1 MLYPLVP
8 PYGAFTKYTPVVP
21 AFYRNIYSQEE
32 GLKKILFEL
41 DKLAAYA
48 NELANAINSIDL
60 RVLDRRLNY
69 IERRL
74 VKLEQAFESIKRGG
88 RVRNPVSGLYS
99 YTYVALKQMYDV
111 LRVHSMTWR
120 GLAAT
125 GKTWNELNNGKT
137 YIEIDMLANTIFGDG
152 AEIIKYT
159 PTRGIDDDTP
169 GFKEI

>member
-1 MLYPLVP
+1 MIYPLVP

-32 GLKKILFEL
+32 GLKKILLEL

-48 NELANAINSIDL
+48 NELADAINSIDTSIL
-60 RVLDRRLNY
+60 NRRLAF

-74 VKLEQAFESIKRGG
+74 SKLEKAFESIKLGG
-88 RVRNPVSGLYS
+88 RVRNPVSGLYN

-120 GLAAT
+120 QLAAT
-125 GKTWNELNNGKT
+125 GKTWEELNNGKT

-152 AEIIKYT
+152 TETVKYT
-159 PTRGIDDDTP
+159 PERGIDVNTP